1 MHTFICKTRTAEQ
14 KLEMKNRRILVYL
27 SMAVV
32 FTILLIQTNA
42 YAADADDNAFYM
54 GVGGRQIK
62 VQMVDNAATQ
72 ELKRMLAAGD
82 LTIPMTGNSFEQYGS
97 LGKSLPSSDAV
108 MTAQAGDVL
117 LYNSDTLCIFD
128 GSNRYSYTSIGKIQ
142 GLGNDELK
150 EILSGK
156 NLTITLSEN
165 SFGAVP
171 ATGIESRTAL
181 HRMMLASG
189 CIALLAWGVLIGQ
202 NVYRRGVKKCQDT
215 GKAAP

>member
-1 MHTFICKTRTAEQ
+1 MHAFIWKTRTAEQ
-14 KLEMKNRRILVYL
+14 KLEMKSRRILVYL

-32 FTILLIQTNA
+32 FTILFIQTNV
-42 YAADADDNAFYM
+42 YAADADDNAFYL

-117 LYNSDTLCIFD
+117 LYHSDTLCIFY
-128 GSNRYSYTSIGKIQ
+128 GSNRYSYTRIGKIQ
-142 GLGNDELK
+142 GL
-150 EILSGK
+150 GK

-171 ATGIESRTAL
+171 ATGIGSRTAL

-189 CIALLAWGVLIGQ
+189 CIALLAWGILIGQ
-202 NVYRRGVKKCQDT
+202 NVHRRGVKKCQDT